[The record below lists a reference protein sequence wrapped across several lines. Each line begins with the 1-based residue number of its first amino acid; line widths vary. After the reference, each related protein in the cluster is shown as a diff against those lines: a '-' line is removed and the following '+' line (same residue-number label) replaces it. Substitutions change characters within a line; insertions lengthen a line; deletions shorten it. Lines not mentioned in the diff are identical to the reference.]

1 MKNEEKLIE
10 NIRAKFHGVYE
21 EDKLKPACTPFDT
34 LGKEIC
40 AKLPSTGNILVV
52 GDLGS
57 LMARLLKQ
65 HSECKYEVFGSSV
78 NRITFLASSLEAK
91 EARDLGLNVN
101 IIEIDYNK
109 HTSQIIKE
117 LEEKLM
123 GLQFDIIEGN
133 PPFNGKSSIH
143 LKIVGLIEKLAKPNA
158 IISLILPKQILVR
171 KADRNQEYTSW
182 MDSCTMIE
190 WHDIDMKSDF
200 PKVGD
205 NLIWFT
211 FCNDGGCKMTD
222 ISISPPIKTWSGRYV
237 TGLDYGECRK
247 KPHGEYT
254 IPVINCVNKFGPPI
268 FGKFTRESAITK
280 ISNCIGKPTLHVNSF
295 RIMDDVRDN
304 GADLAWLDEKGEH
317 PFYRHYME
325 TIVFD
330 SLDDAREAFDWI
342 KSVEGKKYFSDWL
355 KCGWGISIGL
365 KLLIKPL

>member
-1 MKNEEKLIE
+1 
-10 NIRAKFHGVYE
+10 
-21 EDKLKPACTPFDT
+21 
-34 LGKEIC
+34 
-40 AKLPSTGNILVV
+40 
-52 GDLGS
+52 
-57 LMARLLKQ
+57 
-65 HSECKYEVFGSSV
+65 
-78 NRITFLASSLEAK
+78 
-91 EARDLGLNVN
+91 
-101 IIEIDYNK
+101 
-109 HTSQIIKE
+109 
-117 LEEKLM
+117 M

-143 LKIVGLIEKLAKPNA
+143 LKIVGLLEKIAKPNA

-182 MDSCTMIE
+182 IDSCTMIE
-190 WHDIDMKSDF
+190 WHDIDMKRDF

-222 ISISPPIKTWSGRYV
+222 ISVSPPIKTWSGRYV
-237 TGLDYGECRK
+237 TGLDYGVCRK
-247 KPHGEYT
+247 KLKDEYM
-254 IPVINCVNKFGPPI
+254 IPVINCVGDNGQPTFGR
-268 FGKFTRESAITK
+268 FTSSLALSKLEQFTDH
-280 ISNCIGKPTLHVNSF
+280 PTLHVNSAGSMAT
-295 RIMDDVRDN
+295 RKEI
-304 GADLAWLDEKGEH
+304 AWLDEKGEH